1 MNLPPGNF
9 LSWPHRDAM
18 WSMSDY
24 SEEKRAR
31 VLEQVKFAFSQASL
45 IVIPE
50 FLDEYRAN
58 EYYAFYK
65 FKNDWAA
72 WLNSD
77 EAPHFRVVMLLRES
91 PDHTIACDTA
101 R

>member
-1 MNLPPGNF
+1 
-9 LSWPHRDAM
+9 M

-24 SEEKRAR
+24 SKEKRAR
-31 VLEQVKFAFSQASL
+31 VLEQVKFAFLQASL

-50 FLDEYRAN
+50 FLYEYRAN

-77 EAPHFRVVMLLRES
+77 ELRTFAS
-91 PDHTIACDTA
+91 
-101 R
+101 